1 MNYIIAALAVY
12 KIVQLLDALSPK
24 EAMPWVKVLIGMV
37 FGYMSVF
44 IMNLP
49 DKWTSGLAVATLAG
63 TCHGVLRF
71 ITLIGDSAGRRSPR

>member
-1 MNYIIAALAVY
+1 MNYIIGALAVY

-24 EAMPWVKVLIGMV
+24 EAMPWVKVLVGIV
-37 FGYMSVF
+37 FGYIVSFVTDM
-44 IMNLP
+44 
-49 DKWTSGLAVATLAG
+49 DDRWTSGLAVATLAG